1 MLHPSRLF
9 KILPPFR
16 GTAGISYALLPER
29 TMNTVLEERRKVQGV
44 PKVAH
49 FLCNYH
55 ILIVYQVYKDWGFQT
70 DPPPDVDTVR
80 FCNRKLGY
88 HSYNP
93 PEGYTAQEIMRFRRA
108 KKYLT
113 LERAQALIDAMEL
126 GGSLGWN
133 LEDLYLQFR
142 DGPGPHDIKRKPERV
157 E

>member
-1 MLHPSRLF
+1 MLHSSRLF
-9 KILPPFR
+9 KIFPPFR

-44 PKVAH
+44 PKV
-49 FLCNYH
+49 
-55 ILIVYQVYKDWGFQT
+55 YKDWEFLR
-70 DPPPDVDTVR
+70 DPPPDVWTVR
-80 FCNRKLGY
+80 FCNWKLGY

-113 LERAQALIDAMEL
+113 LERAQALIDAVEL
-126 GGSLGWN
+126 DGSLGWN
-133 LEDLYLQFR
+133 IEDLYLQLR
-142 DGPGPHDIKRKPERV
+142 DGPHDTKRKPEPV